1 MLIGAVIG
9 SFVGVLV
16 AGVLQKVCPGQDLVV
31 LQAGLVAAFCLLGV
45 VLDSTDFKKRRKPE
59 FSQQPLASTLCQKIK
74 THSSP

>member
-16 AGVLQKVCPGQDLVV
+16 AGVFQKVFPGQDLVV

-45 VLDSTDFKKRRKPE
+45 VLDSTDFKKRRKP
-59 FSQQPLASTLCQKIK
+59 
-74 THSSP
+74 